1 MKTNAEVDF
10 EISAKDMETLKNFK
24 KIESYGANSG
34 FPVYGG
40 KL

>member
-1 MKTNAEVDF
+1 M
-10 EISAKDMETLKNFK
+10 TLTWKIK
-24 KIESYGANSG
+24 HIESYGANSG